1 MDIDD
6 RAWQSV
12 PVRDVAFTGSV
23 AVVATLVAATG
34 FGLWHRR
41 RDGVLRPV
49 TATTTANGG
58 TASAAATTPGTA
70 PAAAS
75 SVTTAVSG
83 GSIPAD
89 GVGGPAVDR
98 EGAGGDPPDDA
109 DLRATLTALGVRL
122 GTPATLL
129 QFSSAFCAP
138 CRTTRRVLTDVVAL
152 LDGVR
157 HVEVDAESELAAV
170 RALAIWR
177 TPTVLVIDA
186 EGRVVRRATGV
197 PSKAQVIAT
206 VAPLLDKT
214 TA

>member
-1 MDIDD
+1 M
-6 RAWQSV
+6 
-12 PVRDVAFTGSV
+12 TTLL
-23 AVVATLVAATG
+23 VATGL
-34 FGLWHRR
+34 GLWHRR

-49 TATTTANGG
+49 TPAPTF
-58 TASAAATTPGTA
+58 PGTA
-70 PAAAS
+70 
-75 SVTTAVSG
+75 G
-83 GSIPAD
+83 IPAGTAGTD
-89 GVGGPAVDR
+89 SGTTGSESGTAGVPSGGPA
-98 EGAGGDPPDDA
+98 GGTSDQRGDVSDTPDDP

-170 RALAIWR
+170 RTLGIWR
-177 TPTVLVIDA
+177 TPTVLVIDS
-186 EGRVVRRATGV
+186 EGRVVRRAAGV

-206 VAPLLDKT
+206 VAPLLDN
-214 TA
+214 TAP

>member
-1 MDIDD
+1 M
-6 RAWQSV
+6 
-12 PVRDVAFTGSV
+12 
-23 AVVATLVAATG
+23 VATLVAATG

-49 TATTTANGG
+49 ASATAVSGG
-58 TASAAATTPGTA
+58 IASAAATTSGT
-70 PAAAS
+70 AS
-75 SVTTAVSG
+75 SVTATAVSG
-83 GSIPAD
+83 GTVPAD

-98 EGAGGDPPDDA
+98 GGAGGEPPDDP
-109 DLRATLTALGVRL
+109 DLRAMLTALGVRL

-138 CRTTRRVLTDVVAL
+138 CRTTRRVLSDVVEL

-170 RALAIWR
+170 RTLAIWR

-214 TA
+214 TP